1 MGFLEEAIRKIEAS
15 QPKEQNA
22 VWGVGEQLKDI
33 LRDEP
38 QLAEL
43 VCQDLDNPEMKL
55 EMCEAL
61 IEAKA
66 DEKHKKSGA
75 GSVCITPKEA
85 EAIIRKFYG
94 LNDKRAGTPECR
106 KSKADDEAD
115 TENAGKKVL
124 RLEDFF

>member
-1 MGFLEEAIRKIEAS
+1 MKYLEEAIRKIEAS

-22 VWGVGEQLKDI
+22 VWCVGEQLKDI
-33 LRDEP
+33 LREDP

-61 IEAKA
+61 IKARA
-66 DEKHKKSGA
+66 DELHKKSGA

-85 EAIIRKFYG
+85 ETIIRKFYG
-94 LNDKRAGTPECR
+94 LEDRKAGTAEHQ
-106 KSKADDEAD
+106 KSKADGEAD

>member
-1 MGFLEEAIRKIEAS
+1 MEYLEEAIRKIEAS

-22 VWGVGEQLKDI
+22 VWCVGEQLKDI
-33 LRDEP
+33 LREDP

-61 IEAKA
+61 IKA
-66 DEKHKKSGA
+66 RANELHKKNK
-75 GSVCITPKEA
+75 GSCSCVTGREA
-85 EAIIRKFYG
+85 EEIIRKFYG
-94 LNDKRAGTPECR
+94 LEKAGTPERR

>member
-1 MGFLEEAIRKIEAS
+1 MKFLEEAIAKIEAA
-15 QPKEQNA
+15 QPKEHTA
-22 VWGVGEQLKDI
+22 VWCVGEQLKDI
-33 LRDEP
+33 LRAEP
-38 QLAEL
+38 QFAEL

-61 IEAKA
+61 IKARA
-66 DEKHKKSGA
+66 DELHKKNE
-75 GSVCITPKEA
+75 GSCSCVTGREA
-85 EAIIRKFYG
+85 EEIIRKFYG
-94 LNDKRAGTPECR
+94 LGKAGTPEHR